1 MQIRFERNR
10 TSTIVVMYSLYL
22 YFLGLNLRNTSKAL
36 VIFKDNKRSHVSV
49 WNWIQRFAEYPI
61 YKRKRVSAFIIDE
74 TVIQVG
80 SQHFWL
86 WFCIEPIHSSVLG
99 IYISEGRNM
108 LVAEKFIRSLV
119 SNYGKHTV
127 YTDGGTWYDEA
138 YKILKLKHYLHSS
151 IEKSLMERVN
161 QYFKDRSENFDDY
174 YPCVQIECNLLHVNN
189 WIQFF
194 VSMYNDKTFENYF
207 INELNDRSEYIL
219 S

>member
-61 YKRKRVSAFIIDE
+61 YKRKRISAFIIDE
-74 TVIQVG
+74 TVIQIG

-99 IYISEGRNM
+99 IYISEERNM
-108 LVAEKFIRSLV
+108 LVAENSLDLLYP
-119 SNYGKHTV
+119 N
-127 YTDGGTWYDEA
+127 
-138 YKILKLKHYLHSS
+138 
-151 IEKSLMERVN
+151 MEN
-161 QYFKDRSENFDDY
+161 
-174 YPCVQIECNLLHVNN
+174 
-189 WIQFF
+189 IQFTLM
-194 VSMYNDKTFENYF
+194 VVHGMMKHVIY
-207 INELNDRSEYIL
+207 
-219 S
+219 